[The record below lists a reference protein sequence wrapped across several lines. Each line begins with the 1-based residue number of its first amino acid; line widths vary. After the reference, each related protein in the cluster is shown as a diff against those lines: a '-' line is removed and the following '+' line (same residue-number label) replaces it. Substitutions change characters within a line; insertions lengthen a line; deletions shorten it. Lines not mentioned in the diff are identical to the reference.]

1 MKKLGNQGEMSVSRI
16 KEFARKNIP
25 FGLELEAIWLAK
37 FTKLKSK
44 IDFNDVKKWK
54 DLYFPSNEF
63 TLKFIQKTF
72 LSIVNEVLSTSKIV
86 SFMENR
92 DLATLYKG
100 FTRKNITK
108 ETLASTL
115 IMKLYLKLHNKD
127 LLSNTSNIEP
137 NFSHYKDRIFGHL
150 HIQLYMFSADSLF
163 IKQAMQ
169 RLKDSLQKD
178 RVNRSNIE
186 KIAFKQVITII

>member
-1 MKKLGNQGEMSVSRI
+1 MFFQYKVLNS
-16 KEFARKNIP
+16 
-25 FGLELEAIWLAK
+25 
-37 FTKLKSK
+37 SK
-44 IDFNDVKKWK
+44 II
-54 DLYFPSNEF
+54 
-63 TLKFIQKTF
+63 TFI
-72 LSIVNEVLSTSKIV
+72 
-86 SFMENR
+86 ENR
-92 DLATLYKG
+92 GLVPLYTR
-100 FTRKNITK
+100 FTRKSVTK
-108 ETLASTL
+108 ETLVSIL
-115 IMKLYLKLHNKD
+115 ITKVYLKLYNKA

-150 HIQLYMFSADSLF
+150 HTQLYMISADSLF